1 MHKISLSDNCGYAVC
16 LLACQRRPWKGEAEA
31 LPLSIEALEGF
42 SQPAPA
48 GRKKV
53 FYALTRMNEDTAELP
68 ADLTAPW
75 LVTEPPL
82 VKAFALCRRRLQFDT
97 GEQDALP
104 VMHAKVISVGYNF
117 IHVPTHFF
125 KIILGIRPKAQA
137 APHGINQTQARMQD
151 QAQAKRDSGPLATL
165 SPAAF
170 GSFLVPNQPMGPV
183 VSIDRLRVPLT
194 FLESVSGMD
203 FSVSG
208 ADACRTQI
216 TGKKANE

>member
-1 MHKISLSDNCGYAVC
+1 M
-16 LLACQRRPWKGEAEA
+16 
-31 LPLSIEALEGF
+31 SIEALEGL

-53 FYALTRMNEDTAELP
+53 YDALSRTNEDTSDIP
-68 ADLTAPW
+68 VDFTAPW

-82 VKAFALCRRRLQFDT
+82 LKAFALCRRRLLFDAD
-97 GEQDALP
+97 EQDALP

-125 KIILGIRPKAQA
+125 KIILAIRPKAQA
-137 APHGINQTQARMQD
+137 ALHGVSQTEARTQD
-151 QAQAKRDSGPLATL
+151 QAQPTGGSGPLAAL

-170 GSFLVPNQPMGPV
+170 GSFLVPNQPMGPI

-208 ADACRTQI
+208 ADACRTHI
-216 TGKKANE
+216 TGKKAND